1 MRPLRWALINYD
13 LWEEEIWAHMGTEG
27 RLCEDI
33 RRRWPPVSQREKWN
47 TSFSHGLKEESALQT
62 ASRIAEKRV
71 SIALATPVCYSLPN
85 CYSPS
90 KLTQLVT
97 YMHTCHYSWAKLL
110 LDLYSDT
117 FSYSFIYSFKNFLLV
132 KFFVREKTLL
142 LSVWLSLVS
151 AFLPLKRLL
160 LKHCIELLRFSI
172 N

>member
-62 ASRIAEKRV
+62 ASRIAGKRV

-117 FSYSFIYSFKNFLLV
+117 FSYSFIYSFISSSLDGHLGCFYILV
-132 KFFVREKTLL
+132 INNVAVKWGHIYIYIFSNLCFG
-142 LSVWLSLVS
+142 WLPWWSRV
-151 AFLPLKRLL
+151 
-160 LKHCIELLRFSI
+160 
-172 N
+172 